1 VVGDAEGGRADHLE
15 IVGAVACGDGLF
27 ERGARLMAEDLERAA
42 LAVGVEDAAARGARH
57 GAREDAAFGV
67 DAEHVAEV
75 ARHAAVDHRFDARVA
90 GIVVVDEPLA
100 VLDAQQALFRHVA
113 ADADDDFVEEVQR
126 LLDDRFVAARE
137 GIERSRENGC
147 FHPSLWVYCR
157 QRYE

>member
-1 VVGDAEGGRADHLE
+1 MDPPVDESHLIFHVKVRGVAHAPDDGR
-15 IVGAVACGDGLF
+15 
-27 ERGARLMAEDLERAA
+27 RTDL
-42 LAVGVEDAAARGARH
+42 LG
-57 GAREDAAFGV
+57 
-67 DAEHVAEV
+67 EV